1 MMNYRKRLSISLLL
15 VLGMVLSVSAAP
27 RTKAAIKAAAEQ
39 VFSQSPT
46 LRMTR
51 AHKDDLKPLL
61 KNSAYTVMGYKGSVL
76 KPSCKPTSLKHTIS

>member
-46 LRMTR
+46 LRRTR

-61 KNSAYTVMGYKGSVL
+61 KNSAYTVMG
-76 KPSCKPTSLKHTIS
+76 